1 MHKTKKKWGNEGLG
15 LTNSPIIDF
24 LCHMPFLTVTICLL
38 AAYGV
43 LMALYTRGYWRM
55 RPFAAGSK
63 VPKSKFS
70 VIIPARNEASNI
82 EDCITGILAQK
93 YPAHLFDIIV
103 VDDFSEDETA
113 QVVSKIALQHNNVR
127 LLQLKDFT
135 NNENLIA
142 YKKRAIEI
150 AINEA
155 SGDWIVTTDADCS
168 VTTNWLATY
177 DAYIQEHDCVMMAAP
192 VAYTNTGSL
201 LSIFQVLDFISLQG
215 ITAAAVASG
224 SHTLCN
230 GANLCYSKKAFE
242 SVGKFSGIDH
252 LPSGDDMLLM
262 HKMKKSYPGKIGYL
276 FAQEA
281 VVTTAPSAT
290 LGLFLQQR
298 IRWASKATGYQDKII
313 FWILLLVYLVNA
325 SLLLYLP
332 IHFLQTGNIYTWLI
346 LIGCKTLIE
355 IPFMFASATFFKQQK
370 LLWWFA
376 LMQPFHIVYTLVA
389 GWFGTFG
396 SYKWKGRTVMKQQDD
411 HFFRKLRRNKAASV
425 SLFIVAAAFLMAVF
439 AYFMAPEHSPNA
451 NRMIPEIGSMK
462 PGFTIQLLQ
471 VKRIGET
478 KQISF
483 FEKLIGGEEDVYT
496 FIPITS
502 YTIKGSDIYFQ
513 KYIDEGITESG
524 VMQLS
529 LVANNPVITQTYYA
543 GTDKFGRDML
553 SRLIIGVRVSL
564 GVGLIAVLLSLTIGI
579 LLGAL
584 AGFYRGWIDE
594 CIMWFINV
602 IWSIPTLLLVFAI
615 TLVLGKGFW
624 QVFIAVGLTM
634 WVNVARLVRGQVMAI
649 KNREFIEATR
659 VLGYSDTRTIF
670 IHILPNIIGPILVIA
685 ASNFAS
691 AIVIEA
697 GLSFLGVGVQPPQ
710 PSWGLMIKENYNF
723 IITHN
728 PALALAPGIAI
739 MILVLAFNLL
749 GNGLRD
755 AFNVREK

>member
-1 MHKTKKKWGNEGLG
+1 MYL
-15 LTNSPIIDF
+15 F
-24 LCHMPFLTVTICLL
+24 TVTICLL

-43 LMALYTRGYWRM
+43 LMALYTRGHWNLRA
-55 RPFAAGSK
+55 FVAKGK
-63 VPKSKFS
+63 THQTKFS
-70 VIIPARNEASNI
+70 IVIPARNEAANI
-82 EDCITGILAQK
+82 ENCIAGILAQN
-93 YPAHLFDIIV
+93 YPSHLFELIV
-103 VDDFSEDETA
+103 IDDFSEDETA
-113 QVVSKIALQHNNVR
+113 NIVGSIALQYNNVR
-127 LLQLKDFT
+127 LLRLQDFT
-135 NNENLIA
+135 KDENIVA

-150 AINEA
+150 AIEQANHP
-155 SGDWIVTTDADCS
+155 WIVTTDADCS
-168 VTTNWLATY
+168 FTNNWLASY
-177 DAYIQEHDCVMMAAP
+177 DAYIQEHNCVMIAAP
-192 VAYTNTGSL
+192 VSYKNTGSF
-201 LSIFQVLDFISLQG
+201 LSVFQVLDFISLQG
-215 ITAAAVASG
+215 ITAAAVGSG

-230 GANLCYSKKAFE
+230 GANLCYSKEAFE

-262 HKMKKSYPGKIGYL
+262 HKMKKSYPEKIGYL
-276 FAQEA
+276 YAQDT

-290 LGLFLQQR
+290 LDLFIQQR
-298 IRWASKATGYQDKII
+298 IRWSSKALGYQDKII
-313 FWILLLVYLVNA
+313 FWILLLVYLVNF
-325 SLLLYLP
+325 SLLVYLP
-332 IHFLQTGNIYTWLI
+332 VNLIETGNINNWFVF
-346 LIGCKTLIE
+346 IGCKTLVE
-355 IPFMFASATFFKQQK
+355 LPFMYAAAKFFKQQK
-370 LLWWFA
+370 LLWWF
-376 LMQPFHIVYTLVA
+376 LFMQPFHILYTVVA

-396 SYKWKGRTVMKQQDD
+396 SYKWKGRTVTKHEPDR
-411 HFFRKLRRNKAASV
+411 FFTKLKRNKPASV
-425 SLFIVAAAFLMAVF
+425 SLYIITAAFLMAVF
-439 AYFMAPEHSPNA
+439 AYFIAPEHSPNA

-471 VKRIGET
+471 VKRIGQT
-478 KQISF
+478 TNASF
-483 FEKLIGGEEDVYT
+483 FDRLLNGKEDANT

-502 YTIKGSDIYFQ
+502 YHIKGDSIYFQ
-513 KYIDEGITESG
+513 KYIDEGITEPG
-524 VMQLS
+524 VMPLRFTPIE
-529 LVANNPVITQTYYA
+529 PVITQTYYA

-564 GVGLIAVLLSLTIGI
+564 GVGMIAVLLSLTIGI

-649 KNREFIEATR
+649 KNREFIEAAQ
-659 VLGYSDTRTIF
+659 VLGYSNTRTIF
-670 IHILPNIIGPILVIA
+670 LHILPNIIGPVLVIA

>member
-1 MHKTKKKWGNEGLG
+1 LQKTKKKYGNEGLG

-24 LCHMPFLTVTICLL
+24 LCSMSLLTITICLL
-38 AAYGV
+38 TAYAV
-43 LMALYTRGYWRM
+43 LMALYTRGYWSM
-55 RPFAAGSK
+55 RAFVASG
-63 VPKSKFS
+63 KSPITKFS
-70 VIIPARNEASNI
+70 VVIPARNEAENI
-82 EDCITGILAQK
+82 ASCLAGLLAQN
-93 YPAHLFDIIV
+93 YPRHLFEIIV
-103 VDDFSEDETA
+103 VDDYSSDETTLI
-113 QVVSKIALQHNNVR
+113 VSRIASQHNNVR
-127 LLQLKDFT
+127 LIQLIDFT
-135 NNENLIA
+135 NNENLVA

-155 SGDWIVTTDADCS
+155 SGNWIVTTDADCS
-168 VTTNWLATY
+168 VMPNWLASY
-177 DAYIQEHDCVMMAAP
+177 DAYIQEHDCVMVAAP
-192 VAYTNTGSL
+192 VAYTNNGSF

-262 HKMKKSYPGKIGYL
+262 HKMKKAFGGKIGYL
-276 FAQEA
+276 FAADA

-290 LGLFLQQR
+290 LGFFIQQR
-298 IRWASKATGYQDKII
+298 IRWSSKALGYQDKII

-325 SLLLYLP
+325 SLLVYLP
-332 IHFLQTGNIYTWLI
+332 ICFFQTGNINNWLV
-346 LIGCKTLIE
+346 LIGCKTMIE
-355 IPFMFASATFFKQQK
+355 IPFMYASAQFFKQQK

-376 LMQPFHIVYTLVA
+376 FMQPFHILYTVVA

-396 SYKWKGRTVMKQQDD
+396 SYNWKGRTVIQQKPD

-425 SLFIVAAAFLMAVF
+425 SLYIVAAAFLMAVF
-439 AYFMAPEHSPNA
+439 AYFIAPEHSPNA

-471 VKRIGET
+471 VKRMGQT
-478 KQISF
+478 PQTSF
-483 FEKLIGGEEDVYT
+483 VQKLIGGEEDEYT

-502 YTIKGSDIYFQ
+502 YQIKSDSIYYQ
-513 KYIDEGITESG
+513 KYIDEGITEPG
-524 VMQLS
+524 IIPLK
-529 LVANNPVITQTYYA
+529 LLANSPVITQTYYA

-649 KNREFIEATR
+649 KNREFIEATK

>member
-1 MHKTKKKWGNEGLG
+1 M
-15 LTNSPIIDF
+15 
-24 LCHMPFLTVTICLL
+24 

-43 LMALYTRGYWRM
+43 LMALYTRGHWNLRAFVAKGKT
-55 RPFAAGSK
+55 PQT
-63 VPKSKFS
+63 KFS
-70 VIIPARNEASNI
+70 IVIPARNEAANI
-82 EDCITGILAQK
+82 ENCIAGILAQN
-93 YPAHLFDIIV
+93 YPSHLFELIV
-103 VDDFSEDETA
+103 IDDFSEDETA
-113 QVVSKIALQHNNVR
+113 NIVGSIALQYNNVR
-127 LLQLKDFT
+127 LLRLQDFT
-135 NNENLIA
+135 KDENIVA

-150 AINEA
+150 AIEQANHP
-155 SGDWIVTTDADCS
+155 WIVTTDADCS
-168 VTTNWLATY
+168 FTNNWLASY
-177 DAYIQEHDCVMMAAP
+177 DAYIQEHNCVMVAAP
-192 VAYTNTGSL
+192 VAYKNTGSF
-201 LSIFQVLDFISLQG
+201 LSVFQVLDFISLQG
-215 ITAAAVASG
+215 ITAAAVGSG

-230 GANLCYSKKAFE
+230 GANLCYSKEAFE

-262 HKMKKSYPGKIGYL
+262 HKMKKSYPEKIGYL
-276 FAQEA
+276 YAQDT

-290 LGLFLQQR
+290 LDLFIQQR
-298 IRWASKATGYQDKII
+298 IRWSSKALGYQDKII
-313 FWILLLVYLVNA
+313 FWILLLVYLVNF
-325 SLLLYLP
+325 SLLVYLP
-332 IHFLQTGNIYTWLI
+332 VNLIETGNINNWLVF
-346 LIGCKTLIE
+346 IGCKTLVE
-355 IPFMFASATFFKQQK
+355 VPFMYAAAKFFKQQK
-370 LLWWFA
+370 LLWWFL
-376 LMQPFHIVYTLVA
+376 LMQPFHILYTVVA

-396 SYKWKGRTVMKQQDD
+396 SYKWKGRTVTKNEPDR
-411 HFFRKLRRNKAASV
+411 FFRKLKRNKPASV
-425 SLFIVAAAFLMAVF
+425 SLYIITAAFLMAVF
-439 AYFMAPEHSPNA
+439 AYFIAPEHSPNA

-471 VKRIGET
+471 VKRIGQT
-478 KQISF
+478 TNASF
-483 FEKLIGGEEDVYT
+483 FDRLLNGKEDANT

-502 YTIKGSDIYFQ
+502 YHIKGDSIYYQ
-513 KYIDEGITESG
+513 KYIDEGITEAG
-524 VMQLS
+524 VMPLS
-529 LVANNPVITQTYYA
+529 LAAKEPVIKQTYYA

-564 GVGLIAVLLSLTIGI
+564 GVGMIAVLLSLTIGI

-584 AGFYRGWIDE
+584 AGFYKGWIDE

-649 KNREFIEATR
+649 KNREFIEAAQ
-659 VLGYSDTRTIF
+659 VLGYSNTRTIF
-670 IHILPNIIGPILVIA
+670 LHILPNIIGPVLVIA